1 MKKINLFISV
11 ILFLGI
17 ALTSCN
23 DAKKEA
29 KKEEST
35 IDHGDHKHKKSEEVA
50 MAHYQCPMK
59 CEGEKT
65 YDKPGS
71 CPVCKMDLKEV
82 EAEANHKDKGDNDEH
97 KEHDD
102 D

>member
-11 ILFLGI
+11 ILLFGI

-23 DAKKEA
+23 DAKKDSN
-29 KKEEST
+29 KEEST
-35 IDHGDHKHKKSEEVA
+35 IEQGDHTHETADKVA
-50 MAHYQCPMK
+50 MAQYQCPMK

-65 YDKPGS
+65 YDKVGS

-82 EAEANHKDKGDNDEH
+82 KEEKNEEHEGHNHE
-97 KEHDD
+97 
-102 D
+102 